1 MAIPAQTPGL
11 RCLTSGGQTLLLGNK
26 IGSGGEGDIYAV
38 QGQPGWAAKVYS
50 AKNRT
55 LEREQKLAY
64 MAQHPP
70 EPFGKQVS
78 FAWPF
83 ELLYDPHQRFI
94 GFVMPKLALERT
106 ALLFQVY
113 HPGEAK
119 KRGLSW
125 RFRMAVAHNLAVLLE
140 ELHARGYVVGDL
152 NESNFLVGNN
162 GLVTLVDC
170 DSVQVRTDQGKLYR
184 CRVQKPEYTPP
195 ELQGISYSD
204 VRLEPRH
211 DNFAL
216 AVLIFYLLMQGRHP
230 FAGKGIQ
237 TPEEGIRGG
246 RSVLTGLE
254 AMVGTP
260 DPGILP
266 QSLQRL
272 FLLAF
277 TRTSRPTAGQWK
289 QALEAQYQALKQCST
304 LPAHWHSPHL
314 RECPWCNPQ
323 AAKGQFKPLRP
334 GERVLGY
341 STRRARA
348 LGQALLPTLPLS
360 LALGILLGI
369 FRQLLSLSFNPQH
382 PITFT
387 SLPLGANS
395 SIQTVLG
402 AYHLSNFPFYLA
414 FLSLALGLLLP
425 LGRTLGLALGLSVIV
440 PFGLLPQLLHWLA
453 AIYPAGLPQA
463 LHIPLLV
470 LHMPLLVLGQVTLAL
485 LALPGIFLLLGIELL
500 TSPLQAWGLPAPLA
514 WGTLGLLAGLMVR
527 SYRRLR

>member
-1 MAIPAQTPGL
+1 MAIPAQAPTL
-11 RCLTSGGQTLLLGNK
+11 RCLTHGGQMLVLGSR
-26 IGSGGEGDIYAV
+26 IGAGGEGDIYQV
-38 QGQPGWAAKVYS
+38 QGQPSWAAKVYS
-50 AKNRT
+50 PKNRT
-55 LEREQKLAY
+55 PEREEKLAY

-70 EPFGKQVS
+70 HEPFGKHIS

-83 ELLYDPHQRFI
+83 ELLYDLQKRFI
-94 GFVMPKLALERT
+94 GFLMPRLALERT
-106 ALLFQVY
+106 ALLFQIY

-140 ELHARGYVVGDL
+140 ELHAKGYVVGDL
-152 NESNFLVGNN
+152 NESNFLVGSD

-170 DSVQVRTDQGKLYR
+170 DSVQVQTPEGQVYH

-195 ELQGISYSD
+195 ELQGTSYSQ

-216 AVLIFYLLMQGRHP
+216 ALLIFYLLMEGRHP
-230 FAGKGIQ
+230 FAGRGIQ
-237 TPEEGIRGG
+237 TPEEGIRRG

-266 QSLQRL
+266 RSLQRL

-277 TRTSRPTAGQWK
+277 TRKRRPTATQWK
-289 QALEAQYQALKQCST
+289 QALGVQYQALKPC
-304 LPAHWHSPHL
+304 PARQEHWHSPHL
-314 RECPWCNPQ
+314 GECPWCNPQ
-323 AAKGQFKPLRP
+323 AAKGHFKPLRP

-341 STRRARA
+341 LGSRARV
-348 LGQALLPTLPLS
+348 LGQLMLPTLPLS
-360 LALGILLGI
+360 LALGIVLGV
-369 FRQLLSLSFNPQH
+369 FRQALSLSFGPSH
-382 PITFT
+382 PLSFT
-387 SLPLGANS
+387 SLPLGANA

-402 AYHLSNFPFYLA
+402 PYSLSGFPFYLA

-425 LGRTLGLALGLSVIV
+425 LRRVVWLGLALSVMV
-440 PFGLLPQLLHWLA
+440 PFGLLPQLVHGLA
-453 AIYPAGLPQA
+453 TLYPAGLPQA

-470 LHMPLLVLGQVTLAL
+470 LHLPLLVLGQATLAL
-485 LALPGIFLLLGIELL
+485 LALPGIFLLVGAEFLS
-500 TSPLQAWGLPAPLA
+500 SPLLAWGLPPPLA
-514 WGTLGLLAGLMVR
+514 WGVLGGLAGLL
-527 SYRRLR
+527 YRRGN